1 MKKIRINFEKF
12 SDGILIPQF
21 PWPNDCEIFSVS
33 YGIVETRNGYNS
45 KWSDTNFTVSSYY
58 KVST

>member
-21 PWPNDCEIFSVS
+21 PWPNK
-33 YGIVETRNGYNS
+33 ETN
-45 KWSDTNFTVSSYY
+45 KFTLFALNINIL
-58 KVST
+58 

>member
-21 PWPNDCEIFSVS
+21 PWP
-33 YGIVETRNGYNS
+33 YIVLVTASPENQGFEHKNEAE
-45 KWSDTNFTVSSYY
+45 
-58 KVST
+58 

>member
-21 PWPNDCEIFSVS
+21 PWPKTARCSNQKLLLQQPQCL
-33 YGIVETRNGYNS
+33 GL
-45 KWSDTNFTVSSYY
+45 
-58 KVST
+58 

>member
-21 PWPNDCEIFSVS
+21 PWPNRQK
-33 YGIVETRNGYNS
+33 IVCLDSPYVLVCAH
-45 KWSDTNFTVSSYY
+45 TNFPVRPCSIVKLTYI
-58 KVST
+58 